1 MSEMI
6 KRLMAKLDAADERR
20 SAAITARKAL
30 LDAAEA
36 EQRADLTED
45 EATEFRAKT
54 DEIKAIDAE
63 ITELRERVADL
74 EAEEART
81 AEAAK
86 RAAERKLP
94 TGGAQVT
101 SEELT
106 YRKGN
111 GNSYIR
117 DLVQSQLF
125 SDSEARERLGRHAN
139 EVKRAPEF
147 SEVRAAADL
156 KAADGAGLG
165 GYFVPPAW
173 LMNQWIELARPGR
186 PTANLH
192 NSQALPPG
200 TDVLNIPKVL
210 QGTGSPDVQVAEG
223 DAVANGSWQDT
234 SIAVPVRTVAGSQAM
249 SQQLLD
255 MSPLNF
261 DQIIF
266 SDLLADYA
274 VKVDKQVL
282 FGTGTNG
289 QVTGLRVQSG
299 ATNVA
304 VPSPGDQTGVQVYSK
319 LADVIQQIHNSRFQS
334 PEVIVMHPR
343 RWAWFTTQLDT
354 TNRPLVVP
362 RAYSHENPLGTG
374 SLQGAVQGG
383 PVGDIMGIPVVLDP
397 SIPTNETDAAA
408 TPGTTSDPILV
419 LRPSDNLLYESSI
432 RSRVLPEIK
441 AQNLQVVV
449 QVYGYI
455 AYSAARYPS
464 ANGAVTKLVAPSF

>member
-94 TGGAQVT
+94 VGGAQVT

-106 YRKGN
+106 YRKNN
-111 GNSYIR
+111 GRSYIR
-117 DLVQSQLF
+117 DLTQAQIF
-125 SDSEARERLGRHAN
+125 SDGEARERLARHAN

-147 SEVRAAADL
+147 AEFRATDL
-156 KAADGAGLG
+156 TAGTEG
-165 GYFVPPAW
+165 GGGFFVPPAW
-173 LMNQWIELARPGR
+173 LMSQWVEFARPGR

-192 NSQALPPG
+192 RSQPLPPG
-200 TDVLNIPKVL
+200 TDVINLPKVASNADGP
-210 QGTGSPDVQVAEG
+210 QVQASEG
-223 DAVANGSWQDT
+223 AAVNDGDWADT
-234 SIAVPVRTVAGSQAM
+234 SIAVPVRTVAGQQTM

-261 DQIIF
+261 DEIIF
-266 SDLLADYA
+266 RDLLGDYA

-282 FGTGTNG
+282 YGTGTSG

-299 ATNVA
+299 ATNVVVA
-304 VPSPGDQTGVQVYSK
+304 SPGNQTGVEVYGK
-319 LADVIQQIHNSRFQS
+319 IADVVQQIHAARFQS
-334 PEVIVMHPR
+334 AEVIVMHPR

-362 RAYSHENPLGTG
+362 RAYAHENPLGTG
-374 SLQGAVQGG
+374 DLLGAVQGG

-449 QVYGYI
+449 QVFGYI
-455 AYSAARYPS
+455 AYSAARYPA
-464 ANGAVTKLVAPSF
+464 ANGAVTKLVAPTF